1 MEASERSVAIERMV
15 WGSGCPM
22 IALRETQRLAA
33 QARDPVTVDFQLP
46 PLTSNMAAAAYPS
59 SCDNSCVYHHMQ
71 QVTFGDSTSALP
83 PYNPIEVINY
93 FVTVEH
99 ENELARYSINTQTS
113 FIMFTALLHH
123 VHRQRVVT
131 PPPPPPP
138 EPEDELPHNTVIA
151 LPKINK

>member
-1 MEASERSVAIERMV
+1 MEASERPVAIERMV

-22 IALRETQRLAA
+22 VALRETQRLAA

-59 SCDNSCVYHHMQ
+59 SCDSLCVYHHMQ
-71 QVTFGDSTSALP
+71 QVTFGASTSALP

-99 ENELARYSINTQTS
+99 ENELARYKYTNIFCHVYSIVTSCTQ
-113 FIMFTALLHH
+113 AEG
-123 VHRQRVVT
+123 RDAPT
-131 PPPPPPP
+131 PSP
-138 EPEDELPHNTVIA
+138 T
-151 LPKINK
+151 